1 MRVLLIEDDVMIGE
15 SLQAGLRDAGYAV
28 DWVRDGNHAMPA
40 LAHEKYDLLLLDIG
54 LPGTDGISILTTLRT
69 MRNPVPVMVITAR
82 DALEDRIQGLDIGAD
97 DYLVKPFELAELMAR
112 MRAVIRRHAGDGMP
126 LLSNGWLTL
135 NPITREVAMA
145 SGICHTLTKREY
157 TLLETLLIRP
167 GAILSRSELET
178 RVYGW
183 GEEVESNA
191 IEFLIHSL
199 RKKLGN
205 ATIKNIRGVG
215 WMISKNI

>member
-28 DWVRDGNHAMPA
+28 DWVREGNHAMPA

-54 LPGTDGISILTTLRT
+54 LPGMDGISILTTLRT

>member
-1 MRVLLIEDDVMIGE
+1 MIGE

-54 LPGTDGISILTTLRT
+54 LPGMDGISILTTLRT

>member
-54 LPGTDGISILTTLRT
+54 LPGMDGISILTTLRT

-205 ATIKNIRGVG
+205 TTIKNIRGVG

>member
-54 LPGTDGISILTTLRT
+54 LPGMDGISILTTLRT